1 MKNLITQ
8 KKMNTMND
16 YQFPEDSRDH
26 KIMVIVG
33 IIAGI
38 GLIIIVS
45 TISFAFM
52 AGLVAFFT
60 GGF

>member
-1 MKNLITQ
+1 
-8 KKMNTMND
+8 MNTMND
-16 YQFPEDSRDH
+16 YQFPKDSRGH

-33 IIAGI
+33 ITAGI

-52 AGLVAFFT
+52 AGLVAMFT